1 MTTLGLLGSLLKV
14 APAGESD
21 QFFTWPV
28 LTFTVALKSRP
39 SARVS
44 DFPGSSVSAVATGR
58 LVRSDLPTSVS
69 LRPPSEPDAV

>member
-44 DFPGSSVSAVATGR
+44 DLPDSSVSLGVPMFVT
-58 LVRSDLPTSVS
+58 SDLPTSVS
-69 LRPPSEPDAV
+69 VRSTSEPDAV